1 MTTQDLRLESAL
13 AEMTSLLTH
22 FTAAGDGPQATP
34 VRGLTVYRAS
44 APSQRLH
51 GVHAS
56 PCVCVIAQGAKRVM
70 LGEEVYLYD
79 RARYLAAA
87 MNLPVSGQIIEAS
100 PEKPYLALKL
110 DVTPQEIAA
119 IILEAKLPG
128 PSDAPSGR
136 AVVTS
141 RVDADLAEAFV
152 RLLRLVHAKEDVP
165 ALEPGFRREILYRML
180 KGDEGRNLRQIAMS
194 AAHSTRIAKAIEWL
208 RLNYTRPLRVEDL
221 AAQASMSTS
230 SFHEHF
236 RAVTAMSPLQFQKQL
251 RLQQARQLLVS
262 EALDA
267 ATAGHRVG
275 YESPSQFSR
284 EYSRLFGVPPATDR
298 RRLAPQREVV

>member
-13 AEMTSLLTH
+13 AEMAALIARFTDGVEGLRSTAVRTLT
-22 FTAAGDGPQATP
+22 
-34 VRGLTVYRAS
+34 LSRAS
-44 APSQRLH
+44 APTQMHH
-51 GVHAS
+51 GVHN

-79 RARYLAAA
+79 RARYLAASVD
-87 MNLPVSGQIIEAS
+87 LPVSGQVIEAT
-100 PEKPYLALKL
+100 PGKPYLGIKL
-110 DVTPQEIAA
+110 DVAPHEIAA
-119 IILEAKLPG
+119 LLLESPPPQSG
-128 PSDAPSGR
+128 DTSPSRGLFVS
-136 AVVTS
+136 T
-141 RVDADLAEAFV
+141 VDADLVEGFV
-152 RLLRLVHAKEDVP
+152 RLLRLLDTPEDIP
-165 ALEPGFRREILYRML
+165 ALEAGMRREILYRML
-180 KGDEGRNLRQIAMS
+180 KGEQGHRLRQIANV
-194 AAHSTRIAKAIEWL
+194 AAHSKRIAKAIDWL
-208 RLNYTRPLRVEDL
+208 RQNFTQPLRIDEL
-221 AAQASMSTS
+221 ATQASMSTS

-251 RLQQARQLLVS
+251 RLQEARQLLLS

-298 RRLAPQREVV
+298 RRLAPQREVI